1 MKIYNFACLVYKQ
14 LLIFPQVAG
23 LPEHLAKNLSS
34 IHVCLEVSQADFSR
48 LLHLEWKYFA
58 HLFRFAVTKESP
70 YYSFGQ
76 CHCPDCFKPFL
87 QARILYINLIFFKKK
102 RIESCQRI
110 FSLGEG
116 LAVKPSPLKC
126 PSALLKL
133 FWNICSSTRY
143 YNNIM
148 NSMGHFCSKLNFFEM
163 ISKNNSCMKSSYFEQ
178 LIGNYSY
185 SYQFRW
191 IIAVWSIHPYHSDPS
206 FSIVLFI
213 RLKSFPWSTEKF
225 GLSGR
230 KLQITKDL

>member
-14 LLIFPQVAG
+14 LLIFPQVTG

-87 QARILYINLIFFKKK
+87 QARILYINLIFLIKK
-102 RIESCQRI
+102 RIESCQCI

-143 YNNIM
+143 HNISWTQWDTFVR
-148 NSMGHFCSKLNFFEM
+148 NWISLKWFQKIILAWKAHTSSNWLAIIPILINFGE
-163 ISKNNSCMKSSYFEQ
+163 
-178 LIGNYSY
+178 
-185 SYQFRW
+185 
-191 IIAVWSIHPYHSDPS
+191 
-206 FSIVLFI
+206 
-213 RLKSFPWSTEKF
+213 
-225 GLSGR
+225 
-230 KLQITKDL
+230 

>member
-1 MKIYNFACLVYKQ
+1 MPDLKLSPLLVTSTYASFVLKRKGIELKTALQTPHLPNDLVVKIYNFACLVYKQ

-110 FSLGEG
+110 FSLG
-116 LAVKPSPLKC
+116 
-126 PSALLKL
+126 
-133 FWNICSSTRY
+133 
-143 YNNIM
+143 
-148 NSMGHFCSKLNFFEM
+148 
-163 ISKNNSCMKSSYFEQ
+163 
-178 LIGNYSY
+178 
-185 SYQFRW
+185 
-191 IIAVWSIHPYHSDPS
+191 
-206 FSIVLFI
+206 
-213 RLKSFPWSTEKF
+213 
-225 GLSGR
+225 
-230 KLQITKDL
+230 

>member
-14 LLIFPQVAG
+14 LLIFPQVTG

-76 CHCPDCFKPFL
+76 CPECFKPFL
-87 QARILYINLIFFKKK
+87 TGINFVHKFNIFKKK
-102 RIESCQRI
+102 EVESCQRI

-116 LAVKPSPLKC
+116 LTVKPSPLQC

-133 FWNICSSTRY
+133 FWNVSWTQWD
-143 YNNIM
+143 
-148 NSMGHFCSKLNFFEM
+148 
-163 ISKNNSCMKSSYFEQ
+163 ISVRNWIPSREFQKKNSCRKSSNFEQ
-178 LIGNYSY
+178 SIGNYSY
-185 SYQFRW
+185 SYQISVNNCRM
-191 IIAVWSIHPYHSDPS
+191 INSPISY
-206 FSIVLFI
+206 
-213 RLKSFPWSTEKF
+213 
-225 GLSGR
+225 
-230 KLQITKDL
+230 